1 MSVDETINELL
12 VKLFK
17 DLLTIEGK
25 ALTNDEFKDIS
36 YNDMHII
43 EAVGIDAPRKMS
55 DIARL
60 MSVTTGT
67 LTKAIDALE
76 KKCYVVRIRDTED
89 KRVIKV
95 SLTDKGRSAY
105 YHHESFHRQMIEHMK
120 DGLSEQELTTVAKSL
135 AKMVAY
141 FKLLEQA
148 DIEND
153 GFIAWSQV
161 KE

>member
-1 MSVDETINELL
+1 MW
-12 VKLFK
+12 KYFC
-17 DLLTIEGK
+17 GK

-43 EAVGIDAPRKMS
+43 EAIGVDVPRKMR

-76 KKCYVVRIRDTED
+76 KKSYVVRIRDTED
-89 KRVIKV
+89 KRVIKI

-120 DGLSEQELTTVAKSL
+120 DGLSEQELATVTKFL

-141 FKLLEQA
+141 FKLLEQV
-148 DIEND
+148 DLEND

>member
-1 MSVDETINELL
+1 M
-12 VKLFK
+12 
-17 DLLTIEGK
+17 TIEGK

-43 EAVGIDAPRKMS
+43 EAIGVDVPRKMS

-76 KKCYVVRIRDTED
+76 KKSYVIRIRDTAD
-89 KRVIKV
+89 KRVIKI

-120 DGLSEQELTTVAKSL
+120 DGLSEQELATVTKSL

-141 FKLLEQA
+141 FKLLEQV
-148 DIEND
+148 DLEND